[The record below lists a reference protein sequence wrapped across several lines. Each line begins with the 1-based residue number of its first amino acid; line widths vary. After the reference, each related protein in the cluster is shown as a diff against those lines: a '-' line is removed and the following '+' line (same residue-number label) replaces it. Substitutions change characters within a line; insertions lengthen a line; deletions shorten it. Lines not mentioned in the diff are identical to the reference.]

1 MAVEN
6 LGSEP
11 RHVGLITSPRLTNT
25 KQLYETMHRTCK
37 FTFSIHIL
45 NNNVPSKFSSR
56 NCKLGIVNEQLHDI
70 YDVRAY
76 VYIANESL
84 ERNK

>member
-1 MAVEN
+1 
-6 LGSEP
+6 
-11 RHVGLITSPRLTNT
+11 
-25 KQLYETMHRTCK
+25 
-37 FTFSIHIL
+37 
-45 NNNVPSKFSSR
+45 VPSKISSR